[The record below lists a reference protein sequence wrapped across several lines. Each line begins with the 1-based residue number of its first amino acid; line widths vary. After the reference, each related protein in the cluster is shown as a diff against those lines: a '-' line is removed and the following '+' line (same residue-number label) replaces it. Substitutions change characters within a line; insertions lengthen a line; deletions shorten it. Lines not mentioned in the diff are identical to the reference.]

1 MKKIYCFFVI
11 VCLFFGSCGD
21 APEGE
26 DSYHEQIVVYSI
38 DSYDGLLLEGYGHN
52 MVNFDEQPKIT
63 ANHGAMS
70 FTTAFFT
77 FELPAD
83 IDLAEH
89 ASLKLY
95 VTDFADYCADSPG
108 QDPHL
113 YLSIRPWETK
123 EKDYQLWQ
131 NCDYYH
137 FGSNGPFYE
146 PPGCSIVPHL
156 DWSIPMFEMRSMSGQ
171 SNQGWYVLDSPRFQ
185 DFIRSLP
192 DRQVGDRIYFS
203 FEVNTEITGDLTAC
217 LAYPSFMVI
226 FEDGGNHGGTGNL
239 PRLEIIY

>member
-1 MKKIYCFFVI
+1 MKKRYCCSVI
-11 VCLFFGSCGD
+11 ICLVLLGCGT
-21 APEGE
+21 AVEGE
-26 DSYHEQIVVYSI
+26 NFYSDQTVVYSI

-63 ANHGAMS
+63 ANHGSMS

-89 ASLKLY
+89 VSLKLF
-95 VTDFADYCADSPG
+95 VTDFANPCADSL
-108 QDPHL
+108 HL
-113 YLSIRPWETK
+113 YLFIRPWETK
-123 EKDYQLWQ
+123 ETDYQLWQ

-137 FGSNGPFYE
+137 FGQNGPFYE

-156 DWSIPMFEMRSMSGQ
+156 GWSIPMFEMRSMNGQ
-171 SNQGWYVLDSPRFQ
+171 SNQGWYVLDSPRFL
-185 DFIRSLP
+185 DVIKLIPRM
-192 DRQVGDRIYFS
+192 RVGDKYYLS
-203 FEVNTEITGDLTAC
+203 FEMEYSVRGGRNAC
-217 LAYPSFMVI
+217 AVYPSPGII

-239 PRLEIIY
+239 PRLEITY